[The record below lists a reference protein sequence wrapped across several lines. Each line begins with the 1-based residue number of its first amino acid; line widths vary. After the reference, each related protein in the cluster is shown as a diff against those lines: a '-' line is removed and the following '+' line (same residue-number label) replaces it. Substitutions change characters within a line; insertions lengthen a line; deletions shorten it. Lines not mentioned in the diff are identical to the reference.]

1 MNAYEEPLILILK
14 PIIMKTHT
22 DITIILDC
30 SGSMDLIKSSTIEGF
45 NTFLR
50 AHQAESTNVRISL
63 VKFNHEYTLAFEE
76 KKIKKKYFLNE
87 ANFMPSGTTALLDAI
102 GRTIKSVDARIEKH
116 AINPGVIIA
125 IITDGYENSSRFYTT
140 NEIKKSI
147 KKRSEQNNWNF
158 MYLGANQDA
167 IFEGNRLG
175 ITADLSYN
183 FKASKAGV
191 EVAFNNVVKESMK
204 LSKHRF

>member
-1 MNAYEEPLILILK
+1 
-14 PIIMKTHT
+14 MKTHT

-116 AINPGVIIA
+116 TINPGVIIA
-125 IITDGYENSSRFYTT
+125 IITDGYENSSRFYTQ
-140 NEIKKSI
+140 NDIKKTI
-147 KKRSEQNNWNF
+147 KKRIDKNNWNF

-175 ITADLSYN
+175 ISSDYSHN
-183 FKASKAGV
+183 FKASKIGV
-191 EVAFNNVVKESMK
+191 ERAFNNVIKESMK
-204 LSKHRF
+204 LSRNHLQANL

>member
-1 MNAYEEPLILILK
+1 
-14 PIIMKTHT
+14 MKTHT

-50 AHQAESTNVRISL
+50 AHQAEGTNVRITL

-87 ANFMPSGTTALLDAI
+87 ANFVPNGTTALLDAI
-102 GRTIKSVDARIEKH
+102 GSTINSVDARIEKH
-116 AINPGVIIA
+116 AVKPGVIIA
-125 IITDGYENSSRFYTT
+125 IITDGHENSSRFYTQ
-140 NEIKKSI
+140 NDIKKTI
-147 KKRSEQNNWNF
+147 KKRSDKNNWNF

-175 ITADLSYN
+175 ISSDYSHN
-183 FKASKAGV
+183 FKASKIGV
-191 EVAFNNVVKESMK
+191 ERAFNNVIKESMK
-204 LSKHRF
+204 LSRNHLQANL

>member
-1 MNAYEEPLILILK
+1 
-14 PIIMKTHT
+14 MKTHT

-50 AHQAESTNVRISL
+50 AHQAEGTNVRITL
-63 VKFNHEYTLAFEE
+63 VKFNHEYMLAFEE

-87 ANFMPSGTTALLDAI
+87 ANFVPNGTTALLDAI
-102 GRTIKSVDARIEKH
+102 GSTIKSVDARIEKH
-116 AINPGVIIA
+116 AVKPGVIIA
-125 IITDGYENSSRFYTT
+125 IITDGHENSSRFYTQ
-140 NEIKKSI
+140 NDIKKTI
-147 KKRSEQNNWNF
+147 KKRIDKNNWNF

-175 ITADLSYN
+175 ISSDYSHN
-183 FKASKAGV
+183 FKASKVGV
-191 EVAFNNVVKESMK
+191 EIAFNNVIKESMK
-204 LSKHRF
+204 LSRNHLQANL

>member
-1 MNAYEEPLILILK
+1 
-14 PIIMKTHT
+14 MKTHT

-50 AHQAESTNVRISL
+50 AHQAEGTNVRITL

-87 ANFMPSGTTALLDAI
+87 ANFVPNGTTALLDAI
-102 GRTIKSVDARIEKH
+102 GSTIKSVDSRIEKH
-116 AINPGVIIA
+116 AVKPGVIIA
-125 IITDGYENSSRFYTT
+125 IITDGHENSSRFYTQ
-140 NEIKKSI
+140 NDIKKTI
-147 KKRSEQNNWNF
+147 KKRSDKNNWNF

-175 ITADLSYN
+175 ISSDYSHN
-183 FKASKAGV
+183 FKASKVGV
-191 EVAFNNVVKESMK
+191 EIAFNNVIKESMK
-204 LSKHRF
+204 LSRNHLQANL

>member
-1 MNAYEEPLILILK
+1 
-14 PIIMKTHT
+14 MKTHT

-50 AHQAESTNVRISL
+50 AHQAEGTNVRITL

-87 ANFMPSGTTALLDAI
+87 ANFVPNGTTALLDAI
-102 GRTIKSVDARIEKH
+102 GSTIKSVDARIEKH
-116 AINPGVIIA
+116 AVKPGVIIA
-125 IITDGYENSSRFYTT
+125 IITDGHENSSRFYTQ
-140 NEIKKSI
+140 NDIKKTI
-147 KKRSEQNNWNF
+147 KKRSDKNNWNF
-158 MYLGANQDA
+158 IYLGANQDA

-175 ITADLSYN
+175 ISSDYSHN
-183 FKASKAGV
+183 FKASKVGV
-191 EVAFNNVVKESMK
+191 ERAFNNVIKESMK
-204 LSKHRF
+204 LSRNHLQANL

>member
-175 ITADLSYN
+175 ISADLSYN

>member
-1 MNAYEEPLILILK
+1 
-14 PIIMKTHT
+14 MKTHT
-22 DITIILDC
+22 DITVILDC

-50 AHQAESTNVRISL
+50 AHQAEGTNVRITL

-87 ANFMPSGTTALLDAI
+87 ANFVPNGTTALLDAI
-102 GRTIKSVDARIEKH
+102 GSTIKSVDSRIEKH
-116 AINPGVIIA
+116 AVKPGVIIA
-125 IITDGYENSSRFYTT
+125 IITDGHENSSRFYTQ
-140 NEIKKSI
+140 NDIKKTI
-147 KKRSEQNNWNF
+147 KKRSDKNNWNF

-175 ITADLSYN
+175 ISSDYSHN
-183 FKASKAGV
+183 FKASKVGV
-191 EVAFNNVVKESMK
+191 EIAFNNVIKESMK
-204 LSKHRF
+204 LSRNHLQANL

>member
-1 MNAYEEPLILILK
+1 
-14 PIIMKTHT
+14 MKTHT

-87 ANFMPSGTTALLDAI
+87 ANFMPRGTTALLDAI

>member
-1 MNAYEEPLILILK
+1 
-14 PIIMKTHT
+14 MKTHT
-22 DITIILDC
+22 DITVILDC

-50 AHQAESTNVRISL
+50 AHQAEGTNVRITL

-87 ANFMPSGTTALLDAI
+87 ANFVPNGTTALLDAI
-102 GRTIKSVDARIEKH
+102 GSAIKSVDSRIEKH
-116 AINPGVIIA
+116 AVKPGVIIA
-125 IITDGYENSSRFYTT
+125 IITDGHENSSRFYTQ
-140 NEIKKSI
+140 NNIKKTI
-147 KKRSEQNNWNF
+147 KERSDKNNWNF

-175 ITADLSYN
+175 ISSDYSHN
-183 FKASKAGV
+183 FKASKVGV
-191 EVAFNNVVKESMK
+191 ERAFNNVIKESMK
-204 LSKHRF
+204 LSRNHLQANL

>member
-1 MNAYEEPLILILK
+1 
-14 PIIMKTHT
+14 MKTHT

-50 AHQAESTNVRISL
+50 AHQAEGTNVRITL

-87 ANFMPSGTTALLDAI
+87 ANFVPNGTTALLDAI
-102 GRTIKSVDARIEKH
+102 GSTIKSVDARIEKH
-116 AINPGVIIA
+116 AVKPGVIIA
-125 IITDGYENSSRFYTT
+125 IITDGHENSSRFYTQ
-140 NEIKKSI
+140 NDIKKTI
-147 KKRSEQNNWNF
+147 KKRSDKNNWNF

-175 ITADLSYN
+175 ISSDYSHN
-183 FKASKAGV
+183 FKASKVGV
-191 EVAFNNVVKESMK
+191 ERAFNNVVKESMK
-204 LSKHRF
+204 LSKHRFKQF

>member
-1 MNAYEEPLILILK
+1 
-14 PIIMKTHT
+14 MKTHT

-30 SGSMDLIKSSTIEGF
+30 SGSMDFIKSSTIEGF

-87 ANFMPSGTTALLDAI
+87 ANFMPCGTTALLDAI

-116 AINPGVIIA
+116 AVKPGVIIA
-125 IITDGYENSSRFYTT
+125 IITDGHENNSRFYTQ
-140 NEIKKSI
+140 NDIKKTI
-147 KKRSEQNNWNF
+147 KKRIDKNSWNF

-191 EVAFNNVVKESMK
+191 EGAFNNVVKESMK
-204 LSKHRF
+204 LSRNHLQV

>member
-1 MNAYEEPLILILK
+1 
-14 PIIMKTHT
+14 MKTHT

-87 ANFMPSGTTALLDAI
+87 ANFMPRGTTALLDAI

-191 EVAFNNVVKESMK
+191 EVAFNNVV
-204 LSKHRF
+204 

>member
-1 MNAYEEPLILILK
+1 
-14 PIIMKTHT
+14 MKTHT

-50 AHQAESTNVRISL
+50 AHQAEGTNVRITL
-63 VKFNHEYTLAFEE
+63 VKFNHEYMLAFEE

-87 ANFMPSGTTALLDAI
+87 ANFVPNGTTALLDAI
-102 GRTIKSVDARIEKH
+102 GSTIKSVDARIEKH
-116 AINPGVIIA
+116 AVKPGVIIA
-125 IITDGYENSSRFYTT
+125 IITDGHENSSRFYTQ
-140 NEIKKSI
+140 NDIKKTI
-147 KKRSEQNNWNF
+147 KKRSDKNNWNF

-175 ITADLSYN
+175 ISSDYSHN
-183 FKASKAGV
+183 FKASKVGV
-191 EVAFNNVVKESMK
+191 ERAFNNVIKESMK
-204 LSKHRF
+204 LSRNHLQANL

>member
-1 MNAYEEPLILILK
+1 
-14 PIIMKTHT
+14 MKTHT
-22 DITIILDC
+22 DITVILDC

-50 AHQAESTNVRISL
+50 AHQAEGTNVRITL

-87 ANFMPSGTTALLDAI
+87 ANFVPNGTTALLDAI
-102 GRTIKSVDARIEKH
+102 GSTINSVDARIEKH
-116 AINPGVIIA
+116 AVKPGVIIA
-125 IITDGYENSSRFYTT
+125 IITDGHENSSRFYTQ
-140 NEIKKSI
+140 NDIKKTI
-147 KKRSEQNNWNF
+147 KKRSDKNNWNF

-175 ITADLSYN
+175 ISSDYSHN
-183 FKASKAGV
+183 FKASKVGV
-191 EVAFNNVVKESMK
+191 EIAFNNVIKESMK
-204 LSKHRF
+204 LSRNHLQANL

>member
-1 MNAYEEPLILILK
+1 
-14 PIIMKTHT
+14 MKTHT

-102 GRTIKSVDARIEKH
+102 GRTIKSIDARIEKH

-125 IITDGYENSSRFYTT
+125 IITDGHENSSRFYTT
-140 NEIKKSI
+140 NEIKKCI

-167 IFEGNRLG
+167 IFEGNRIG

-191 EVAFNNVVKESMK
+191 EGAFNKVVKESMK
-204 LSKHRF
+204 LSKNRFKQI

>member
-1 MNAYEEPLILILK
+1 
-14 PIIMKTHT
+14 MKTHT

-87 ANFMPSGTTALLDAI
+87 ANFMPRGTTALLDAI

-125 IITDGYENSSRFYTT
+125 IITDGHENSSRFYTT

>member
-1 MNAYEEPLILILK
+1 
-14 PIIMKTHT
+14 MKTHT
-22 DITIILDC
+22 DITVILDC

-50 AHQAESTNVRISL
+50 AHQAEGTNVRITL

-87 ANFMPSGTTALLDAI
+87 ANFVPNGTTALLDAI
-102 GRTIKSVDARIEKH
+102 GSTIKSVDARIEKH
-116 AINPGVIIA
+116 AVKPGVIIA
-125 IITDGYENSSRFYTT
+125 IITDGHENSSRFYTQ
-140 NEIKKSI
+140 NDIKKTI
-147 KKRSEQNNWNF
+147 KKRSDKNNWNF

-175 ITADLSYN
+175 ISSDYSHN
-183 FKASKAGV
+183 FKASKVGV
-191 EVAFNNVVKESMK
+191 ERAFNNVIKESMK
-204 LSKHRF
+204 LSRNHLQANL

>member
-1 MNAYEEPLILILK
+1 
-14 PIIMKTHT
+14 MKTHT

-175 ITADLSYN
+175 ISADLSYN

-191 EVAFNNVVKESMK
+191 EGVFNNVVKESMK

>member
-1 MNAYEEPLILILK
+1 
-14 PIIMKTHT
+14 MKTHT

-50 AHQAESTNVRISL
+50 AHQAEGTNVRITL

-87 ANFMPSGTTALLDAI
+87 ANFVPNGTTALLDAI
-102 GRTIKSVDARIEKH
+102 GSTIKSVDSRIEKH
-116 AINPGVIIA
+116 AVKPGVIIA
-125 IITDGYENSSRFYTT
+125 IITDGHENSSRFYTQ
-140 NEIKKSI
+140 NDIKKTI
-147 KKRSEQNNWNF
+147 KKRIDKNNWNF

-175 ITADLSYN
+175 ISSDYSHN
-183 FKASKAGV
+183 FKASKIGV
-191 EVAFNNVVKESMK
+191 ERAFNNVIKESMK
-204 LSKHRF
+204 LSRNHLQANL

>member
-1 MNAYEEPLILILK
+1 
-14 PIIMKTHT
+14 MKTHT

-50 AHQAESTNVRISL
+50 AHQAEGTNVRITL

-87 ANFMPSGTTALLDAI
+87 ANFVPNGTTALLDAI

-116 AINPGVIIA
+116 AVKPGVIIA
-125 IITDGYENSSRFYTT
+125 IITDGHENSSRFYTQ
-140 NEIKKSI
+140 NDIKKTI
-147 KKRSEQNNWNF
+147 KKRSDKNNWNF

-175 ITADLSYN
+175 ISSDYSHN
-183 FKASKAGV
+183 FKASKVGV
-191 EVAFNNVVKESMK
+191 ERAFNNVIKESMK
-204 LSKHRF
+204 LSRNHLQANL

>member
-1 MNAYEEPLILILK
+1 
-14 PIIMKTHT
+14 MKTHT

-50 AHQAESTNVRISL
+50 AHQAEGTNVRITL

-87 ANFMPSGTTALLDAI
+87 ANFVPNGTTALLDAI
-102 GRTIKSVDARIEKH
+102 GSTIKSVDSRIEKH
-116 AINPGVIIA
+116 AVKPGVIIA
-125 IITDGYENSSRFYTT
+125 IITDGHENSSRFYTQ
-140 NEIKKSI
+140 NDIKKTI
-147 KKRSEQNNWNF
+147 KKRSDKNNWNF

-175 ITADLSYN
+175 ISSDYSHN
-183 FKASKAGV
+183 FKASKIGV
-191 EVAFNNVVKESMK
+191 ERAFNNVIKESMK
-204 LSKHRF
+204 LSRNHLQANL

>member
-1 MNAYEEPLILILK
+1 
-14 PIIMKTHT
+14 MKTHT
-22 DITIILDC
+22 DITVILDC

-50 AHQAESTNVRISL
+50 AHQAEGTNVRITL

-87 ANFMPSGTTALLDAI
+87 ANFVPNGTTALLDAI
-102 GRTIKSVDARIEKH
+102 GRTIKSVDSRIEKH
-116 AINPGVIIA
+116 AVKPGVIIA
-125 IITDGYENSSRFYTT
+125 IITDGHENSSRFYTQ
-140 NEIKKSI
+140 NDIKKTI
-147 KKRSEQNNWNF
+147 KKRSDKNNWNF

-175 ITADLSYN
+175 ISSGYSHN
-183 FKASKAGV
+183 FKASKVGV
-191 EVAFNNVVKESMK
+191 ERAFNNVIKESMK
-204 LSKHRF
+204 LSRNHLQANL

>member
-1 MNAYEEPLILILK
+1 
-14 PIIMKTHT
+14 MKTHT

-50 AHQAESTNVRISL
+50 AHQAEGTNVRITL

-87 ANFMPSGTTALLDAI
+87 ANFVPNGTTALLDAI

-116 AINPGVIIA
+116 TINPGVIIA
-125 IITDGYENSSRFYTT
+125 IITDGYENSSRFYTQ
-140 NEIKKSI
+140 NDIKKTI
-147 KKRSEQNNWNF
+147 KKRSDKNNWNF

-175 ITADLSYN
+175 ISSDYSHN
-183 FKASKAGV
+183 FKASKVGV
-191 EVAFNNVVKESMK
+191 EIAFNNVIKESMK
-204 LSKHRF
+204 LSRNHLQANL

>member
-1 MNAYEEPLILILK
+1 
-14 PIIMKTHT
+14 MKTHT
-22 DITIILDC
+22 DITVILDC

-50 AHQAESTNVRISL
+50 AHQAEGTNVRITL

-87 ANFMPSGTTALLDAI
+87 ANFVPNGTTALLDAI
-102 GRTIKSVDARIEKH
+102 GSTIKSVDARIEKH
-116 AINPGVIIA
+116 AVKPGVIIA
-125 IITDGYENSSRFYTT
+125 IITDGHENSSRFYTQ
-140 NEIKKSI
+140 NDIKKTI
-147 KKRSEQNNWNF
+147 KKRSDKNNWNF

-175 ITADLSYN
+175 ISSDYSHN
-183 FKASKAGV
+183 FKASKIGV
-191 EVAFNNVVKESMK
+191 ERAFNNVIKESMK
-204 LSKHRF
+204 LSRNHLQANL

>member
-1 MNAYEEPLILILK
+1 
-14 PIIMKTHT
+14 MKTHT

-50 AHQAESTNVRISL
+50 AHQAEGTNVRITL

-87 ANFMPSGTTALLDAI
+87 ANFVPNGTTALLDAI
-102 GRTIKSVDARIEKH
+102 GSTIKSVDARIEKH
-116 AINPGVIIA
+116 AVKPGVIIA
-125 IITDGYENSSRFYTT
+125 IITDGHENSSRFYTQ
-140 NEIKKSI
+140 NDIKKTI
-147 KKRSEQNNWNF
+147 KKRSDKNNWNF

-175 ITADLSYN
+175 ISSDYSHN
-183 FKASKAGV
+183 FKASKVGV
-191 EVAFNNVVKESMK
+191 EIAFNNVIKESMK
-204 LSKHRF
+204 LSKNRFKQF

>member
-1 MNAYEEPLILILK
+1 
-14 PIIMKTHT
+14 MKTHT

-50 AHQAESTNVRISL
+50 AHQAESTNVKISL

-87 ANFMPSGTTALLDAI
+87 ANFMPRGTTALLDAI

>member
-1 MNAYEEPLILILK
+1 
-14 PIIMKTHT
+14 MKTHT
-22 DITIILDC
+22 DITVILDC

-50 AHQAESTNVRISL
+50 AHQAEGTNVRITL

-87 ANFMPSGTTALLDAI
+87 ANFVPNGTTALLDAI
-102 GRTIKSVDARIEKH
+102 GSAIKSVDSRIEKH
-116 AINPGVIIA
+116 AVKPGVIIA
-125 IITDGYENSSRFYTT
+125 IITDGHENSSRFYTQ
-140 NEIKKSI
+140 NDIKKTI
-147 KKRSEQNNWNF
+147 KKRSDKNNWNF

-175 ITADLSYN
+175 ISSDYSHN
-183 FKASKAGV
+183 FKASKVGV
-191 EVAFNNVVKESMK
+191 ERAFNNVIKESMK
-204 LSKHRF
+204 LSRNHLQANL

>member
-1 MNAYEEPLILILK
+1 
-14 PIIMKTHT
+14 MKTHT

-50 AHQAESTNVRISL
+50 AHQAEGTNVRITL

-87 ANFMPSGTTALLDAI
+87 ANFVPNGTTALLDAI
-102 GRTIKSVDARIEKH
+102 GSTIKSVDSRIEKH
-116 AINPGVIIA
+116 AVKPGVIIA
-125 IITDGYENSSRFYTT
+125 IITDGHENSSRFYTQ
-140 NEIKKSI
+140 NDIKKTI
-147 KKRSEQNNWNF
+147 KKRSDKNNWNF

-175 ITADLSYN
+175 ISSDYSHN
-183 FKASKAGV
+183 FKASKIGV
-191 EVAFNNVVKESMK
+191 ERAFNNVIKESMK
-204 LSKHRF
+204 LSRNHLQPNL

>member
-1 MNAYEEPLILILK
+1 
-14 PIIMKTHT
+14 MKTHT
-22 DITIILDC
+22 DITVILDC

-50 AHQAESTNVRISL
+50 AHQAEGTNVRITL

-87 ANFMPSGTTALLDAI
+87 ANFVPNGTTALLDAI
-102 GRTIKSVDARIEKH
+102 GSTIKSVDSRIEKH
-116 AINPGVIIA
+116 AVKPGVIIA
-125 IITDGYENSSRFYTT
+125 IITDGHENSSRFYTQ
-140 NEIKKSI
+140 NDIKKTI
-147 KKRSEQNNWNF
+147 KERSDKNNWNF

-175 ITADLSYN
+175 ISSDYSHN
-183 FKASKAGV
+183 FKASKVGV
-191 EVAFNNVVKESMK
+191 ERAFNNVIKESMK
-204 LSKHRF
+204 LSRNHLQANL

>member
-1 MNAYEEPLILILK
+1 
-14 PIIMKTHT
+14 
-22 DITIILDC
+22 
-30 SGSMDLIKSSTIEGF
+30 MDLIKSSTIEGF

-125 IITDGYENSSRFYTT
+125 IITDGHENSSRFYTT

-183 FKASKAGV
+183 FKASIAGV
-191 EVAFNNVVKESMK
+191 EGAFNNVVKESMK

>member
-1 MNAYEEPLILILK
+1 
-14 PIIMKTHT
+14 MKTHT
-22 DITIILDC
+22 DITVILDC

-50 AHQAESTNVRISL
+50 AHQAEGTNVRITL

-87 ANFMPSGTTALLDAI
+87 ANFVPNGTTALLDAI
-102 GRTIKSVDARIEKH
+102 GSTIKSVDARIEKH
-116 AINPGVIIA
+116 AVKPGVIIA
-125 IITDGYENSSRFYTT
+125 IITDGHENSSRFYTQ
-140 NEIKKSI
+140 NDIKKTI
-147 KKRSEQNNWNF
+147 KKRSDKNNWNF

-175 ITADLSYN
+175 ISSDYSHN
-183 FKASKAGV
+183 FKASKVGV
-191 EVAFNNVVKESMK
+191 EIAFNNVIKESMK
-204 LSKHRF
+204 LSRNHLQANL

>member
-1 MNAYEEPLILILK
+1 
-14 PIIMKTHT
+14 MKTHT

-50 AHQAESTNVRISL
+50 AHQAEGTNVRITL

-87 ANFMPSGTTALLDAI
+87 ANFVPNGTTALLDAI
-102 GRTIKSVDARIEKH
+102 GSTIKSVDARIEKH
-116 AINPGVIIA
+116 AVKPGVIIA
-125 IITDGYENSSRFYTT
+125 IITDGHENSSRFYTQ
-140 NEIKKSI
+140 NDIKKTI
-147 KKRSEQNNWNF
+147 KKRIDKNNWNF

-175 ITADLSYN
+175 ISSDYSHN
-183 FKASKAGV
+183 FKASKVGV
-191 EVAFNNVVKESMK
+191 ERAFNNVIKESMK
-204 LSKHRF
+204 LSRNHLQANL